1 MTKEERWIELI
12 TVSYPAEAEIIR
24 GLLAAHE
31 IECRFSPRFIYPLT
45 VGKLGE
51 TKIFVRRHDYCPA
64 RQILFPWSREE

>member
-1 MTKEERWIELI
+1 MIDKEKWIELI

-24 GLLAAHE
+24 GLLSAYQ

-51 TKIFVRRHDYCPA
+51 IKIFVHYHDYSRA
-64 RQILFPWSREE
+64 RQILSPWSLEE